1 MSFRKPQTITRTTAG
16 AYSNVTGYFVDGVT
30 SNLTIQASVQPMSGE
45 DMKTLPE
52 GKRLSDFVKVYTD
65 SDLQVLGEVAGL
77 IADRLAWRG
86 HTYEC
91 ISADVRQMDVISHF
105 KYIFSKVTQ

>member
-16 AYSNVTGYFVDGVT
+16 SYVNGVFVDGVT
-30 SNLTIQASVQPMSGE
+30 SSITIQASVQPMTGE

-52 GKRLSDFVKVYTD
+52 GKRLSDFVKVYTS

-77 IADRLAWRG
+77 IADRLSWRS

-105 KYIFSKVTQ
+105 KYTFSKVTQ